1 MGGGPSRSDYKPSQA
16 EVDQERVAKADA
28 AYFQSTY
35 DPLLLEM
42 RDKAASERVAPT
54 LRGRAQADTMQALT
68 GRPSLSLVQG
78 IDQSANI
85 ASGAMSQ
92 MLSANVAAKDV
103 KTQMQIGVLGTARGQ
118 AADAGDALAQ
128 ASRLARSEGLAKA
141 SAKQQVR
148 LARRQ
153 AVFDIG
159 KAGFGKILQNYG
171 ETGELLQAKGKA
183 TYDPNKGWGFEKT
196 GLFGSPQG
204 AMYPGWTKKG
214 GYMGGGKPSMNQL
227 PPWVMYGWKG

>member
-16 EVDQERVAKADA
+16 EVDQERIAKADA

-54 LRGRAQADTMQALT
+54 LRGRAQADTMQQLT
-68 GRPSLSLVQG
+68 GRSSLALVQG

-103 KTQMQIGVLGTARGQ
+103 KTQMQTGVLGVARGQ

-153 AVFDIG
+153 AVFDIS
-159 KAGFGKILQNYG
+159 KAGFGKLMQNKG
-171 ETGELLQAKGKA
+171 ETGEWLQAKGSS
-183 TYDPNKGWGFEKT
+183 TYDAKMGYGTTRVGPFGGPVTYTQGMKIPSWAKVGDPIIDYPYYKG
-196 GLFGSPQG
+196 
-204 AMYPGWTKKG
+204 
-214 GYMGGGKPSMNQL
+214 
-227 PPWVMYGWKG
+227 

>member
-16 EVDQERVAKADA
+16 EVDQERIAKADA

-103 KTQMQIGVLGTARGQ
+103 KTQMQVGVLGVARGQ

-153 AVFDIG
+153 AVFDVG
-159 KAGFGKILQNYG
+159 KAGFGKMMQNYG
-171 ETGELLQAKGKA
+171 ETGKLLQARGAPSYDKDLGWGYGQVGPFGKEIKDKTGKA
-183 TYDPNKGWGFEKT
+183 LFTPYYPKG
-196 GLFGSPQG
+196 
-204 AMYPGWTKKG
+204 
-214 GYMGGGKPSMNQL
+214 
-227 PPWVMYGWKG
+227 